1 MVAFGTEVVKMKKE
15 QQEADRLLRQSEIT
29 LATAEQ
35 ARKDGLTGKA
45 ESEYDKSQA
54 QREKALSLK
63 IGVLEKKATIEGGLE
78 QSRIQASATLGK
90 KTDLERL
97 TDAQYAKMVE
107 AGEPP
112 NAATKAIASERAAN
126 LYGKMAGSTR
136 ADIADTT
143 AREKAMAAVDTSK
156 LTDPV
161 WKEAKKNKDT
171 EGMRAREEQL
181 INQRMGKKPE
191 GGPAPAQQAPA
202 AKGPDLNTFMVAARK
217 ANPGVSDADLKA
229 YYDSKYK

>member
-1 MVAFGTEVVKMKKE
+1 MGAFGTEVVKMKKE

-45 ESEYDKSQA
+45 ESEY
-54 QREKALSLK
+54 EKARAQKKEGLDRKL
-63 IGVLEKKATIEGGLE
+63 GVLEKKATIEAGRE
-78 QSRIQASATLGK
+78 NAQAQVAATLGK

-191 GGPAPAQQAPA
+191 GGPAPAQQTA
-202 AKGPDLNTFMVAARK
+202 AKGPDLNTFMAAARK
-217 ANPGVSDADLKA
+217 ANPGVSDAALKA